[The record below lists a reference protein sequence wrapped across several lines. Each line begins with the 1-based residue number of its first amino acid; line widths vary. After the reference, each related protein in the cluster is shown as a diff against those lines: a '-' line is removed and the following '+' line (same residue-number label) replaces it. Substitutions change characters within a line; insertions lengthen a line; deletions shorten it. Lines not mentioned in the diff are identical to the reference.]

1 MSKQVNKKV
10 NVESEEDFENLQE
23 SANIKNFI
31 KSISSKHY
39 ALAHKYLQQV
49 IDSKLKARIAT
60 SLDKPLF

>member
-1 MSKQVNKKV
+1 MSKQVNTKV
-10 NVESEEDFENLQE
+10 NVESEEELSTLQE

-31 KSISSKHY
+31 NSISSKNY

>member
-1 MSKQVNKKV
+1 MSKQVNAKV
-10 NVESEEDFENLQE
+10 NAESEEELNNLQE

-31 KSISSKHY
+31 NSISSKNY